1 MNYFIASPVTLK
13 SAIFLCMDGLIVVLT
28 IIMALKGIA
37 FSSFLFFSFL
47 AYLIIYLLIKGDCGH
62 EKIPETEV
70 TGDACDEITANTYI

>member
-1 MNYFIASPVTLK
+1 MNYFIALPVTLK
-13 SAIFLCMDGLIVVLT
+13 SAIFWCMDGLIVVLT

-37 FSSFLFFSFL
+37 FSSFL